1 MTPPVAVIVLNWNGW
16 RDTVECADSLLAMNY
31 PRLRLIIVDNG
42 STDDSVGRLRDWA
55 NGPAAVSLVEYDA
68 AQAEQGGVKEREA
81 SGTSKAVI
89 LIRAGENL
97 GFAKGNNLGARYA
110 LAHGPEFIWL
120 LNNDTIVQ
128 PDTLEKLSDFLVD
141 QPEYAAVTGQT
152 RYYGDRER
160 IWNCGGQLT
169 WYGTRRYEFRHAPA
183 GSAPKTGARRIT
195 FMTGC
200 APLFRASVLSE
211 LGLLPTRFFFGEE
224 DFELS
229 HAMLAKGRPMACLY
243 DALIYHK
250 VSSSANLAS
259 KDNALGMVYVH
270 YLCRLINLRGHW
282 PAPVWHLW
290 RLAYLPYI
298 LFLSWRACKPTL
310 GELLGFAASLLR
322 ESSQR
327 AGVDRDAFQEAL
339 KHGMIPRRSYGAKT
353 RFRSSG
359 DG

>member
-1 MTPPVAVIVLNWNGW
+1 MKPGVAVIVLNWNGW
-16 RDTVECADSLLAMNY
+16 RDTLECLDSLRAQAY
-31 PRLRLIIVDNG
+31 PRFRMIVVDNG
-42 STDDSVGRLRDWA
+42 SSDDSVTRIKAWA
-55 NGPAAVSLVEYDA
+55 SGPKPLLLVEYDA
-68 AQAEQGGVKEREA
+68 AQAEQGGTKEGEA
-81 SGTSKAVI
+81 ALAAATSSDAVV
-89 LIRAGENL
+89 LISAGENL

-120 LNNDTIVQ
+120 LNNDTVVL
-128 PDTLEKLSDFLVD
+128 PDTLEKLSGFLIGE
-141 QPEYAAVTGQT
+141 PAYAAVTGQT

-183 GSAPKTGARRIT
+183 GTAPKAGARKIT

-200 APLFRASVLSE
+200 APLFRASVLNE

-229 HAMLAKGRPMACLY
+229 HAMMAKGHPMACLY

-250 VSSSANLAS
+250 VSASANLAA
-259 KDNALGMVYVH
+259 KDNALGMIYVH

-282 PAPVWHLW
+282 PAPVWRLW

-298 LFLSWRACKPTL
+298 LFLAWRACRPAL
-310 GELLGFAASLLR
+310 GALLGFAASLLR
-322 ESSQR
+322 ESSAR
-327 AGVDRDAFQEAL
+327 DGVDRDAFQAAL
-339 KHGMIPRRSYGAKT
+339 KHGRIPRRS
-353 RFRSSG
+353 
-359 DG
+359 